1 MNNKV
6 KDIILSLV
14 FITLLFTFM
23 IVNILKKDNDISYSE
38 RRKLEKLP
46 KITYNSFIDGTY
58 FDKLDKYTTDQFVFR
73 DSFRKIK
80 INIDLYTKNNYNNL
94 YLYNNYIIEELYPL
108 NKESVLNITNKIN
121 DIKNRYLNETNK
133 IFYSIV
139 PDKNYFVN
147 NDNLKLDYNELKN
160 IMNSNLDIEYIDI
173 FNELSLED
181 YYKTDTHW
189 KEERLENVVS
199 KLSSKMNFKINI
211 NYSFKEISD
220 FNGTYSSRIIKEDI
234 KDKIYILNNNINAS
248 VYNYEDDKYEYIYD
262 LNKLNSLD
270 KYNIYLNGSVSLLK
284 ILNNEYEESKKDL
297 IVFRD
302 SYGSSL
308 IPLLIDGYNSITV
321 VDIRYIKSSMLKN
334 YIDFN
339 NKDILFLYSTL
350 LINDSFTLK

>member
-6 KDIILSLV
+6 KEIVLSLI
-14 FITLLFTFM
+14 FITFLFTFM
-23 IVNILKKDNDISYSE
+23 IVNILKKDDDISYSE

-46 KITYNSFIDGTY
+46 KITYNSLIDGTY
-58 FDKLDKYTTDQFVFR
+58 FNTLDKYTTDQFIGR

-80 INIDLYTKNNYNNL
+80 INIDLLTKNNYNNL
-94 YLYNNYIIEELYPL
+94 YLYNDYIIEELYPI
-108 NKESVLNITNKIN
+108 NKESVLNVTKKIN
-121 DIKNRYLNETNK
+121 DIKNRYLNETNN

-147 NDNLKLDYNELKN
+147 DDNLKLDYDELKN
-160 IMNSNLDIEYIDI
+160 TMNSNLDIKYIDI

-189 KEERLENVVS
+189 REERLFKVVN
-199 KLSSKMNFKINI
+199 KLSKEMNFNI
-211 NYSFKEISD
+211 TNNYSFKRISD
-220 FNGTYSSRIIKEDI
+220 FNGTYSSRIVRKDI
-234 KDKIYILNNNINAS
+234 KDEIYILDNVNDIN
-248 VYNYEDDKYEYIYD
+248 VYNYETNGYEKVYD
-262 LNKLNSLD
+262 LIKLNSLD
-270 KYNIYLNGSVSLLK
+270 KYNVYLSGSVSLLK
-284 ILNNEYEESKKDL
+284 IESMNTDSAKDL

-308 IPLLIDGYNSITV
+308 IPLMMNGYKSITV
-321 VDIRYIKSSMLKN
+321 VDTRYISPSMLSN